1 MYDYWLPASCA
12 GFCEKVYKQ
21 KEKVVSEK
29 YRNLIDKI
37 IYGLVADSTINS
49 ADVEAYKFG
58 LEITILK
65 AFHYV
70 SYIAIALCMNKLLE
84 FAVIFVVFYIFRR
97 NTGGYHAQT
106 RIGCYLFS
114 CVVIFLSLFTTEISF
129 SWQGAAIISILD
141 IFILLILS
149 PVQNSNRNLDTEDIE
164 YFRHRLRILSVIFYV
179 VYIATIGLKAEY
191 FITLYTIGLTMDTF
205 LTILGKLQ
213 SIKQS

>member
-1 MYDYWLPASCA
+1 M
-12 GFCEKVYKQ
+12 GK
-21 KEKVVSEK
+21 K

-37 IYGLVADSTINS
+37 TYGLVADSTINF

-58 LEITILK
+58 LEVTILK
-65 AFHYV
+65 AIHYV

-84 FAVIFVVFYIFRR
+84 LAVIFVVLYIFRR

-114 CVVIFLSLFTTEISF
+114 CAVIFLSLFATRISF
-129 SWQGAAIISILD
+129 SWRGAAIISILD
-141 IFILLILS
+141 IIILLILS

-164 YFRHRLRILSVIFYV
+164 YFRHRLRILSVIFFV
-179 VYIATIGLKAEY
+179 VYIATIGLMAGY
-191 FITLYTIGLTMDTF
+191 FITLYTIGLTMDAL

>member
-1 MYDYWLPASCA
+1 MD
-12 GFCEKVYKQ
+12 
-21 KEKVVSEK
+21 EK

-37 IYGLVADSTINS
+37 TYGLVADNS
-49 ADVEAYKFG
+49 IASKDLEAYKFG
-58 LEITILK
+58 LEVTILK

-70 SYIAIALCMNKLLE
+70 SYIAIALCMKKFLE
-84 FAVIFVVFYIFRR
+84 FVIIFAVLYAFRR

-114 CVVIFLSLFTTEISF
+114 CTVIFLSLFATGISF
-129 SWQGAAIISILD
+129 SWWGAAIISILD
-141 IFILLILS
+141 IIILLILS

-164 YFRHRLRILSVIFYV
+164 YFRHRLRILSVIFFV

-191 FITLYTIGLTMDTF
+191 FITLYTIGLTMVTF
-205 LTILGKLQ
+205 LTILGKLK